1 MKNEIPFIKMQ
12 GAGNDFVVIDNR
24 PSYLDG
30 TEIEIVR
37 KLCDRH
43 FGIGADG
50 LMLLDFRQPDHFSLK
65 YYNSDGKPAEMCGNG
80 ARCAV
85 YMMHLLNPAHKEFDF
100 GVFGEPY
107 SGSVTGTN
115 RVKIYWNRSPLII
128 NIAGLE
134 KEVPTEF
141 KRFLY
146 VNSGVPHL
154 VLEVQGEL
162 GNFDITGWGAF
173 FRNHPLFSPQGTNV
187 NFVRLHDHEV
197 TIRTFER
204 GVEGET
210 LACGT
215 GALAAATAV
224 HHWGQSPFPIDIQAR
239 GGLLTVD
246 GSSDLS
252 NMSLEGPVRR
262 VFTGS
267 VKRTDL

>member
-1 MKNEIPFIKMQ
+1 MDIP
-12 GAGNDFVVIDNR
+12 
-24 PSYLDG
+24 
-30 TEIEIVR
+30 
-37 KLCDRH
+37 
-43 FGIGADG
+43 
-50 LMLLDFRQPDHFSLK
+50 
-65 YYNSDGKPAEMCGNG
+65 
-80 ARCAV
+80 
-85 YMMHLLNPAHKEFDF
+85 
-100 GVFGEPY
+100 
-107 SGSVTGTN
+107 
-115 RVKIYWNRSPLII
+115 
-128 NIAGLE
+128 GLE
-134 KEVPTEF
+134 KKVPAEF

-154 VLEVQGEL
+154 VLEVKDSLED
-162 GNFDITGWGAF
+162 FDVPRWGTF

-187 NFVRLHDHEV
+187 NFVRIHAHDV

-215 GALAAATAV
+215 GALAAAAAV
-224 HHWGQSPFPIDIQAR
+224 HHWGQSAFPIDVRAR

-246 GSSDLS
+246 GSPDLS